1 MSRTTEYFKAK
12 QLVDQ
17 LRRLTQTQASADEY
31 VPLLNRM
38 LHFLPVTAVPLQ
50 NPVLYRAR
58 LNETPT
64 LFETVRELGYPP
76 SQYVAAKGRLN
87 ECNESILYAAL
98 CELGCIVESKP
109 DIGQLFTL
117 ATIERPDTNPVLFF
131 PIGVRGRDFSFKAET
146 KTHRL
151 FIDWLHDELSKVV
164 ESTEGYNST
173 IAIAKFFMHKEIV
186 GYPGEK
192 FGGIVYPSVPGKKTS
207 NTTTFNVAMQPGG
220 FDRHFRIS
228 SAQVYCLTSE
238 PDCYC
243 LQSLNTGE
251 IQQNG
256 SIVWRLTYEEMINR
270 ALRGIN
276 VEGSFSP
283 HLSCALQSQGLLHA
297 QKPTPHSTG
306 CLAAPA
312 NSNVEVVQKPLP
324 MEIRL

>member
-1 MSRTTEYFKAK
+1 MNRATEYFKAK

-17 LRRLTQTQASADEY
+17 LHRLTQTQANADEY

-50 NPVLYRAR
+50 NSVLYRAR

-64 LFETVRELGYPP
+64 LFETVHELGYPP
-76 SQYVAAKGRLN
+76 AQYVGAKGRLN

-98 CELGCIVESKP
+98 CELGCIIESKP

-117 ATIERPDTNPVLFF
+117 ATIERRDTTPVLFF

-146 KTHRL
+146 KTNRL

-164 ESTEGYNST
+164 ESSEGYNST
-173 IAIAKFFMHKEIV
+173 IAIAKLFMHKEIL

-192 FGGIVYPSVPGKKTS
+192 FGGIIYPSVPGKKTS
-207 NTTTFNVAMQPGG
+207 NTITFNVAMQPGV
-220 FDRHFRIS
+220 FDRKFRIR

-238 PDCYC
+238 SDCYC

-251 IQQNG
+251 IQPNG
-256 SIVWRLTYEEMINR
+256 SIVWRITYEEMIDR

-276 VEGSFSP
+276 VDGSTSP
-283 HLSCALQSQGLLHA
+283 HLSSALQSTGLLHA
-297 QKPTPHSTG
+297 HKPIPPFNGTPRD
-306 CLAAPA
+306 A
-312 NSNVEVVQKPLP
+312 
-324 MEIRL
+324 R